1 MVMVHQSC
9 HNLINV
15 SAAELSEYGVPKLPI
30 NVSAAEL
37 SEYSVPKLPINVS
50 AVDGLPKLPI
60 NVSAAELSEYGV
72 PKLPLFPYSVRTW
85 WVGLYCIL
93 RATAASSH
101 TAIFTVDLVRRSRYK
116 QSKVPHP
123 SFSVTATRIVRHS
136 RAKTDYNKIIKRF
149 LTFIFTNRSAFLI
162 MPTFR
167 IPKCT
172 KTSECVR

>member
-1 MVMVHQSC
+1 MHQSC

-30 NVSAAEL
+30 NVSAVDGLPKLSINVSAAEL
-37 SEYSVPKLPINVS
+37 SEYGVPKLPINVC
-50 AVDGLPKLPI
+50 
-60 NVSAAELSEYGV
+60 AAELSEYGV

-101 TAIFTVDLVRRSRYK
+101 NAIFTVDLVRRSRNK

-123 SFSVTATRIVRHS
+123 RFSVTGTRIVRHS
-136 RAKTDYNKIIKRF
+136 RAKTDSNI
-149 LTFIFTNRSAFLI
+149 TSRSPLLI